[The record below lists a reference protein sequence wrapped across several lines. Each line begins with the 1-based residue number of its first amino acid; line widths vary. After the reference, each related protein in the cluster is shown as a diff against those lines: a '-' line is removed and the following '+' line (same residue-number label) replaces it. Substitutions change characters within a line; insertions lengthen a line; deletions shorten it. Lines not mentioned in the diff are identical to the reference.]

1 MTVPDLCF
9 NGMPGYHYTG
19 ATCLAALLLL
29 YEHDRQLVQESC
41 ESRYAAL
48 DLFECEAFKEIIHGR
63 LFHHHH
69 NPTMAEIMV
78 QIGLKTIVVLPD
90 PATIFSNLSRPRPSC
105 ETSSV
110 TTGLKTFKE
119 WLEIVPMRETHLHL
133 IIFQDRDIDKNPMLV
148 AKALAQLDL
157 IGTNHAQSDLDLF
170 YCYAKCM
177 IPEMMERCFGEGFY
191 LEPEMINEDP
201 LERQARIQ
209 ALIEQNPIADEIRDL
224 HRNVVSSL
232 QD

>member
-9 NGMPGYHYTG
+9 NGMPGYPYTG

-69 NPTMAEIMV
+69 NPNMAKVMV
-78 QIGLKTIVVLPD
+78 QIGLKTIAILPD
-90 PATIFSNLSRPRPSC
+90 PATIFSNLSRPRPSR
-105 ETSSV
+105 EASSV
-110 TTGLKTFKE
+110 TTGLKIFKE
-119 WLEIVPMRETHLHL
+119 WLEIVPLRETLPHL
-133 IIFQDRDIDKNPMLV
+133 IVLQDSDIDKNPMLV

-157 IGTNHAQSDLDLF
+157 VRTNHAQSDLDLF

-177 IPEMMERCFGEGFY
+177 IPEMMERCYGEGFC
-191 LEPEMINEDP
+191 LEPEIANEAP
-201 LERQARIQ
+201 LEQQARIQ
-209 ALIEQNPIADEIRDL
+209 ALIEQNPIANEIRDL
-224 HRNVVSSL
+224 HRKVVSSL